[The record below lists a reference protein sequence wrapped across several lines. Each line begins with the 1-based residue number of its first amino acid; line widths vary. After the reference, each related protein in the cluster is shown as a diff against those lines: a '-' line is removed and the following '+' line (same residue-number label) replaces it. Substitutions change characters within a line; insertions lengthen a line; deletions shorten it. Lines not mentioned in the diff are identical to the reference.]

1 MDVQIRQRGVMSAMG
16 AGAGL
21 ALWVLAEVLSDGWID
36 GRPALFLVSVASV
49 FAGGLLVLTGPLRPL
64 RAALSAL
71 PVAVVT
77 GLLLALASLRYDTV
91 DSFLM
96 TDPWLAAFAVVFLP
110 LPFLIA
116 AGQPEGWRH
125 YPTLFSESWSVV
137 VRSAAAWVFTGV
149 VWGVLWLSDALLGIV
164 GIPLVDTIMAVAPLP
179 WLITGT
185 VLGLALAVVSEMSDV
200 ISPHLV
206 LRLLR
211 LLVIP
216 VLAVL
221 TLFVVALPL
230 RGMDGLLGGVSV
242 AMTLLAMSAAA
253 ATLVT
258 TAIDSNDGAAAHGRW
273 MRAATQALALILP
286 VPAVLAGYAVWLRV
300 DQHGWTPDR
309 LFAATVAVIG
319 LGYGLGYA
327 GAVIARKHWMA
338 RIRTAN
344 VWMALVLLAAAILWQ
359 TPVLNAERIS
369 ARSQLARFEAGKTP
383 VAELDLAALS
393 LWGVAGQEAR
403 SRLAEIAA
411 ATDNAELSA
420 RLAEDPFATPGTSVQ
435 DRQAILTEL
444 AQAMP
449 LQPPGATA
457 TRDMLL
463 EAVPDDE
470 LRVWLD
476 LCRAT
481 MPDGRAGCVFLV
493 ADLWPGEPG
502 EEAIVFLRDPAG
514 YMRSEG
520 LGMVAGVAG
529 RHSVWSLDGVLP
541 DLAEGEALIRSL
553 QDAPA
558 PVSAAPLNRLGT
570 GAAGTG
576 LILMP

>member
-1 MDVQIRQRGVMSAMG
+1 MDRQFRQRGIMAGMG

-21 ALWVLAEVLSDGWID
+21 ALWLLTEVLSAGVLE
-36 GRPALFLVSVASV
+36 GRPALFVTTLASV
-49 FAGGLLVLTGPLRPL
+49 FFGCLLVMTGPLHPL

-71 PVAVVT
+71 PVALAAA
-77 GLLLALASLRYDTV
+77 LLLAWASLRFETV
-91 DSFLM
+91 DGFLM
-96 TDPWLAAFAVVFLP
+96 TDPWLAGFAIVFLP

-116 AGQPEGWRH
+116 AGRPEGWRH
-125 YPTLFSESWSVV
+125 YPTLFSESWGIV

-164 GIPLVDTIMAVAPLP
+164 GIPLIDTITSVEPLP

-206 LRLLR
+206 LRLVR

-221 TLFVVALPL
+221 ALFVIALPL
-230 RGMDGLLGGVSV
+230 KGMDGLLGGVSV
-242 AMTLLAMSAAA
+242 ALTLLAMAGAA

-258 TAIDSNDGAAAHGRW
+258 TALDSTDGAAAHGPV
-273 MRAATQALALILP
+273 MRGATQALALILP
-286 VPAVLAGYAVWLRV
+286 VPAALGGYAVWLRV
-300 DQHGWTPDR
+300 DQYGWTPDR

-319 LGYGLGYA
+319 LGYGISYA
-327 GAVIARKHWMA
+327 AAIIARRHWMA
-338 RIRTAN
+338 RIRAAN
-344 VWMALVLLAAAILWQ
+344 VWMALVLLAAAALWL
-359 TPVLNAERIS
+359 TPVLDAERIS
-369 ARSQLARFEAGKTP
+369 SRSQLARFEAGETSVAALDLYALSNWGLAGSAARARLEEIAAQPGQDELAARLVEDPSLIGPTGGQDRKSIL
-383 VAELDLAALS
+383 AELDE
-393 LWGVAGQEAR
+393 V
-403 SRLAEIAA
+403 
-411 ATDNAELSA
+411 
-420 RLAEDPFATPGTSVQ
+420 
-435 DRQAILTEL
+435 
-444 AQAMP
+444 MP
-449 LQPPGATA
+449 LQPEGATA

-470 LRVWLD
+470 LAMWAD
-476 LCRAT
+476 FCRAK
-481 MPDGRAGCVFLV
+481 MPDGRAGCVFVV

-502 EEAIVFLRDPAG
+502 EEGIALLRDQTG
-514 YMRSEG
+514 YIRVEG

-529 RHSVWSLDGVLP
+529 RHSVWSLDGSMP
-541 DLAEGEALIRSL
+541 DQAEGAALIRSL

-570 GAAGTG
+570 GAAGVG
-576 LILMP
+576 LLLMP